1 MTPFYYLESE
11 KKIECLFRLTDQ
23 REVNLKGYIDR
34 IDDVNG
40 RVRIVDYKSGSGTTQ
55 FTTIDN
61 LFDREEKVRSKAV
74 MQVFMYAWMYLQ
86 KKKEKTVQPVIYYM
100 RDLFK
105 LSFDPSIYR
114 KIDRTK
120 SEEVMDFE
128 GYRLDFEQGL
138 RSCLDEIFDKETPFV
153 QTNNPK
159 VCSYCPFKD
168 ICGK

>member
-1 MTPFYYLESE
+1 MIWSDNMIEIGLGIVVGISFILLISTIYNNKFHFATI
-11 KKIECLFRLTDQ
+11 KIEKAQED
-23 REVNLKGYIDR
+23 ID
-34 IDDVNG
+34 
-40 RVRIVDYKSGSGTTQ
+40 
-55 FTTIDN
+55 
-61 LFDREEKVRSKAV
+61 
-74 MQVFMYAWMYLQ
+74 MYLQ